1 MKERETYR
9 FVDLLPEHP
18 FMESEVN
25 EQVRFNSFLLTIA
38 TSGEIKF
45 TENLLEA
52 IMVILF
58 GYISSHSKACCV
70 KTTVP
75 YMLLF
80 YEAIKMVCEICARK
94 KTRVYVSKI
103 TAYDTILNSKYNRV
117 ETRCVSIGNDD
128 CLIHILPQEN
138 IIIVEG
144 MNIETLHRAAG
155 IRIVDGKIKDT
166 YSFTYPVK
174 NWEKNNTSYVH
185 TNKIDARYHGEK
197 EVISRTNIHKIY
209 CNVNSRVYKEID
221 VLGVFY
227 SPIIVNQY
235 EGRMKKWIKNILK
248 K

>member
-1 MKERETYR
+1 MKEIATYK

-58 GYISSHSKACCV
+58 GYGSSHSMACCV
-70 KTTVP
+70 KNTVP

-80 YEAIKMVCEICARK
+80 YAAIKMVRGLCARK

-103 TAYDTILNSKYNRV
+103 TAYDTALKANYNKV

-144 MNIETLHRAAG
+144 MNIETIHRAAG
-155 IRIVDGKIKDT
+155 VRIVDGKIKDT
-166 YSFTYPVK
+166 YSFTHPIQK
-174 NWEKNNTSYVH
+174 WEKNNTSYVH
-185 TNKIDARYHGEK
+185 TNKIDGRYSNEK
-197 EVISRTNIHKIY
+197 EVIERTNIHKIY
-209 CNVNSRVYKEID
+209 GYFNSRVYKEID

-227 SPIIVNQY
+227 SPIIVNKY
-235 EGRMKKWIKNILK
+235 GGRMKKWIKNILK

>member
-1 MKERETYR
+1 MKERETYT

-18 FMESEVN
+18 FMECEVN

-58 GYISSHSKACCV
+58 GHGSSHSKVCCI
-70 KTTVP
+70 KSTVQ
-75 YMLLF
+75 YMPLF
-80 YEAIKMVCEICARK
+80 YAATKMVREICARK

-103 TAYDTILNSKYNRV
+103 TAYDTTLSSKYGKV

-144 MNIETLHRAAG
+144 MNIETMHRAAG
-155 IRIVDGKIKDT
+155 IHIGDGKIKDT
-166 YSFTYPVK
+166 YAFTYPIQK
-174 NWEKNNTSYVH
+174 WEKNNTSYVR
-185 TNKIDARYHGEK
+185 TNNIDVRYSGEK
-197 EVISRTNIHKIY
+197 EVIERTNIHKIY
-209 CNVNSRVYKEID
+209 GYITNRVYKEID
-221 VLGVFY
+221 VFGVLY
-227 SPIIVNQY
+227 SPIIVNKY
-235 EGRMKKWIKNILK
+235 ERRMKNG
-248 K
+248 

>member
-1 MKERETYR
+1 MKERKTYR

-45 TENLLEA
+45 TDNLLEA

-58 GYISSHSKACCV
+58 GYGSGHSRACCV
-70 KTTVP
+70 KTSVP

-80 YEAIKMVCEICARK
+80 YEALKMVREICARK
-94 KTRVYVSKI
+94 KTRVYVSKL
-103 TAYDTILNSKYNRV
+103 TAYDNIMSTKCNRV
-117 ETRCVSIGNDD
+117 ETQCVSIGNDD

-138 IIIVEG
+138 IIVVEG

-155 IRIVDGKIKDT
+155 VRIGNGKIKDT
-166 YSFTYPVK
+166 YAFTYPVQ
-174 NWEKNNTSYVH
+174 NWEKNNTSYVR
-185 TNKIDARYHGEK
+185 TNKIDGRYSREK
-197 EVISRTNIHKIY
+197 EVIARTNIHKIY
-209 CNVNSRVYKEID
+209 GYVHSRVYKEID

-227 SPIIVNQY
+227 SPIIVNKY

>member
-1 MKERETYR
+1 MKERETYT

-18 FMESEVN
+18 FMECEVN

-58 GYISSHSKACCV
+58 GYGSSHSKACCV
-70 KTTVP
+70 KSTIQ
-75 YMLLF
+75 YMPLF
-80 YEAIKMVCEICARK
+80 YAATKMVREICARK

-103 TAYDTILNSKYNRV
+103 TAYDNLLGDKYNKV
-117 ETRCVSIGNDD
+117 ETRCISIGNDD

-144 MNIETLHRAAG
+144 MNIETMHRAAG

-166 YSFTYPVK
+166 YEFTYPIQ
-174 NWEKNNTSYVH
+174 NWEKNNTSYVR
-185 TNKIDARYHGEK
+185 TNNIDVRYSSEK
-197 EVISRTNIHKIY
+197 EVIERTNIHKIY
-209 CNVNSRVYKEID
+209 GYINNRVYKEIE
-221 VLGVFY
+221 VFGVFY
-227 SPIIVNQY
+227 SPIIVNKY
-235 EGRMKKWIKNILK
+235 DGRIKKWIKNILK

>member
-1 MKERETYR
+1 MKERETYK
-9 FVDLLPEHP
+9 FVDLLPEPP

-45 TENLLEA
+45 TDYLLEA

-58 GYISSHSKACCV
+58 GYGSGHSRACCV

-80 YEAIKMVCEICARK
+80 YEALKMVREICARK
-94 KTRVYVSKI
+94 KTRVYVSKL
-103 TAYDTILNSKYNRV
+103 TAYDHTLNTKCYEV
-117 ETRCVSIGNDD
+117 ETRCVSLGNDD

-138 IIIVEG
+138 IIVVEG
-144 MNIETLHRAAG
+144 MNIETLHRDAG
-155 IRIVDGKIKDT
+155 VRIADGKIKDT
-166 YSFTYPVK
+166 YAFTYPVQT
-174 NWEKNNTSYVH
+174 WEKNNTSYVH
-185 TNKIDARYHGEK
+185 TNKIDGRYSREK
-197 EVISRTNIHKIY
+197 EVIERTNIHKIY
-209 CNVNSRVYKEID
+209 GSVKNRVYKEID

-227 SPIIVNQY
+227 SPIIVNKY